1 LAEFQQIRRW
11 TVWPEA
17 DLPRTS
23 TGKVLKREVAARI
36 AAGDVTEGPL
46 SLDANLD
53 SLGRVQLQAQLEQ
66 RYGVALDDDT
76 LQSVRTQEDVQRA
89 VAQAPAAVPVS
100 QHHYPRWTWNP
111 VAQAIRAVFLEC
123 VAMPLVRLLA
133 KPRVK
138 ARAATPATPVLIV
151 CNHVTSY
158 DAAFVLF
165 ALPGKLRRSVTI
177 AMSGEMI
184 LDMRHGR
191 NQGNWFLNLLA
202 PIGYL
207 LMTGLFNVF
216 PLPQFSGFRRSFQHA
231 GEAMDRG
238 YSVLVFPEGR
248 RADDGVMQAFKTGA
262 GLLWKELGSAAL
274 PVYIDGLSEIK
285 ARKERWF
292 RSGKISV
299 STGEALMLD
308 KGHMGQTAPEELTER
323 LRQAVLELHAKP

>member
-1 LAEFQQIRRW
+1 
-11 TVWPEA
+11 
-17 DLPRTS
+17 
-23 TGKVLKREVAARI
+23 
-36 AAGDVTEGPL
+36 
-46 SLDANLD
+46 
-53 SLGRVQLQAQLEQ
+53 
-66 RYGVALDDDT
+66 

-100 QHHYPRWTWNP
+100 QHYYPRWTWNP
-111 VAQAIRAVFLEC
+111 VAQAVRVVFLEC
-123 VAMPLVRLLA
+123 IAMPLVRLLA

-138 ARAATPATPVLIV
+138 ARPAALATPVLIV
-151 CNHVTSY
+151 CNHITSY

-165 ALPGKLRRSVTI
+165 ALPGKLRRRVTI

-231 GEAMDRG
+231 GEAMDRE

-248 RADDGVMQAFKTGA
+248 RTEDGVMQAFKTGA

-274 PVYIDGLSEIK
+274 PVYIDGLGQIK
-285 ARKERWF
+285 ARRERWF

-299 STGEALMLD
+299 SVGEMIMLD
-308 KGHMGQTAPEELTER
+308 LGESPEELTER
-323 LRQAVLELHAKP
+323 LRRAVLELHAEP